1 MSMHNIYIKSVLYSE
16 FTDFLN
22 IFLINSYYKSEINS
36 ELINDFS
43 FKLNTFILNN
53 AYLKITFI
61 AQQIFNY
68 QELLNTSLLA
78 YNRIKFQDILF
89 NTKKELF
96 ALSKL

>member
-68 QELLNTSLLA
+68 QELLNIQA
-78 YNRIKFQDILF
+78 Y
-89 NTKKELF
+89 
-96 ALSKL
+96 